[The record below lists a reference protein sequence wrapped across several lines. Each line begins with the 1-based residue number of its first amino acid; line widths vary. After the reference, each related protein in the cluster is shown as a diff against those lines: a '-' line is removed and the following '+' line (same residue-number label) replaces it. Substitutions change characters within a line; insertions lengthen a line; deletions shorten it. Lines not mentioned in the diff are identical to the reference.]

1 MAPHL
6 IAALAIGVAV
16 VTACDVSQKTPQTV
30 TAAPSAVVIPA
41 VPGALVVGREAQIPA
56 EMPFGSG
63 VGATSGER
71 SMRLYG
77 PGVSRKRQ
85 TRV

>member
-16 VTACDVSQKTPQTV
+16 VTACDVSQKTPQTGTV
-30 TAAPSAVVIPA
+30 APSAAVVPA
-41 VPGALVVGREAQIPA
+41 VPGTVVVGRDAQTSP
-56 EMPFGSG
+56 ETPFLSG

-71 SMRLYG
+71 SIRLYG

>member
-16 VTACDVSQKTPQTV
+16 VTACDVSQKTPQTGTV
-30 TAAPSAVVIPA
+30 SPSSVAIPA
-41 VPGALVVGREAQIPA
+41 VPGTVAIGREAQLPA
-56 EMPFGSG
+56 DTPFGSG
-63 VGATSGER
+63 VGATAGER
-71 SMRLYG
+71 SIRLYG

-85 TRV
+85 TRI

>member
-6 IAALAIGVAV
+6 IAALAVAAAV
-16 VTACDVSQKTPQTV
+16 IAACDVSQKTPQTV
-30 TAAPSAVVIPA
+30 AQPA
-41 VPGALVVGREAQIPA
+41 VMIPPATGAVVVGREAQPLDT
-56 EMPFGSG
+56 PFGSG
-63 VGATSGER
+63 VGAAAGER